1 MPVFAFSGNK
11 PSHYPSYAWFHESLL
26 TLCLIFRKLK
36 PEPCLSSLSFV
47 FGSSDFLDA
56 QVYLRLVDYVLDFM
70 FWIKLAASWKFP
82 TPEPRQRRTLSTLQ
96 RKYLNI
102 ELSHELTS
110 IHSQARTEES
120 GQPSFAHPGSD
131 SLYPWRPDGIY
142 LV

>member
-1 MPVFAFSGNK
+1 MVPEF
-11 PSHYPSYAWFHESLL
+11 L
-26 TLCLIFRKLK
+26 RLK
-36 PEPCLSSLSFV
+36 PEPGLSSLSFV

-56 QVYLRLVDYVLDFM
+56 QVYLRFVDYFLDFV
-70 FWIKLAASWKFP
+70 FWINLAASWKFP

-110 IHSQARTEES
+110 IHSPVHTEAS

-142 LV
+142 LLANLPIHVPVFMYCK